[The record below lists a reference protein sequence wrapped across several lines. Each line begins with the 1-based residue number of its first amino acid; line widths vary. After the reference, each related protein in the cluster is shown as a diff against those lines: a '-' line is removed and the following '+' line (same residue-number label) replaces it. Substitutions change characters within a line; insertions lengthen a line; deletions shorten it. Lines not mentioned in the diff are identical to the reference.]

1 MDNFHVTILLSF
13 LGQCICVVIIIAA
26 SKSFEITSQIG
37 TIIDKIRVQLKRR
50 DNALF
55 MFNVKYSHNLIMK
68 FSHLNNIGN
77 TCNNL

>member
-1 MDNFHVTILLSF
+1 MNNFYLTILLSF
-13 LGQCICVVIIIAA
+13 FGQNFLAV
-26 SKSFEITSQIG
+26 SKSFESASQIG
-37 TIIDKIRVQLKRR
+37 TIIDKIGEQLKRR

-68 FSHLNNIGN
+68 FSHVNNIGN

>member
-1 MDNFHVTILLSF
+1 MNNFYLTILLSF
-13 LGQCICVVIIIAA
+13 FGQNFLAV
-26 SKSFEITSQIG
+26 SKSFESTSQIG
-37 TIIDKIRVQLKRR
+37 TIIDKIGEQLKRR

-68 FSHLNNIGN
+68 FSHVNNIGN